1 MDREKKLKQT
11 RWRLE
16 CCARAAPNTVWF
28 ESLFFSFVFYKH
40 RAAHFSARELRT
52 FHGFEIG
59 ITCLVPDAAFD
70 VLLLESK
77 LQLEILYCQLGIDI
91 LHVVFREATLDTMA
105 RNRSDLASFESM
117 CTVTY

>member
-1 MDREKKLKQT
+1 MLVLSCISTK
-11 RWRLE
+11 
-16 CCARAAPNTVWF
+16 
-28 ESLFFSFVFYKH
+28 
-40 RAAHFSARELRT
+40 HFSAREPHT

-59 ITCLVPDAAFD
+59 ITCVVPDAAFD
-70 VLLLESK
+70 VLLESK